1 MPALPLEFVL
11 FIVDILHLDLRV
23 VPTLY
28 FFGVT
33 KELPNKAAALLHAG
47 WMRKELGICLSR
59 KYVKWNKGSTNLEKE
74 SLDGK
79 ACKEIVNQ
87 HVVVLKQVHKTE
99 PATAEHMLAL
109 ECFEA
114 YRKVRDLLWLDFTGD
129 GAAHALLVRDAATAF
144 VSLFSASYGA
154 EFVGMYMHA
163 LQDHVPQI
171 IAQWGSLVKLCCQG
185 SEMVHQ
191 SVKREGKGHSSRGG
205 GVKVKKDGTKPREVV
220 EQIMVGCKTSAV
232 AMSELPDAKRRKKGG
247 A

>member
-1 MPALPLEFVL
+1 M
-11 FIVDILHLDLRV
+11 
-23 VPTLY
+23 
-28 FFGVT
+28 
-33 KELPNKAAALLHAG
+33 
-47 WMRKELGICLSR
+47 
-59 KYVKWNKGSTNLEKE
+59 
-74 SLDGK
+74 
-79 ACKEIVNQ
+79 
-87 HVVVLKQVHKTE
+87 VVLKQVHKTE

-191 SVKREGKGHSSRGG
+191 SVKREGKGHISRGG

-232 AMSELPDAKRRKKGG
+232 AMCELPDAKRRKKGG